1 MPIASLDD
9 WLMFLHVLGAMVWVG
24 GLVALNAFGV
34 LALRSGDRDAVA
46 RFVGS
51 FRTVGPFVLM
61 PAAIGV
67 LVFGV
72 WMVLVEEAW
81 TFEQT
86 WIWLA
91 VLLLVAAVLVGA
103 IYLSRAALAAQR
115 ALDAGDLT
123 QATPRRVA
131 ARQLN
136 LSRRRRGR
144 RRCGVPPGRRSRA
157 RAASTAR

>member
-123 QATPRRVA
+123 QAT
-131 ARQLN
+131 RQL
-136 LSRRRRGR
+136 RRWSWGIRLIILLL
-144 RRCGVPPGRRSRA
+144 VVATWDMVFKPGG
-157 RAASTAR
+157 

>member
-9 WLMFLHVLGAMVWVG
+9 WLMFLHVLAAMVWVG
-24 GLVALNAFGV
+24 GLVALNAFAV
-34 LALRSGDRDAVA
+34 LALRAGDRDAVA
-46 RFVGS
+46 RFAGS
-51 FRTVGPFVLM
+51 FRTIGPFVLM
-61 PAAIGV
+61 PAAIAV

-103 IYLSRAALAAQR
+103 IFLSRAALAAQR

-123 QATPRRVA
+123 RATTQLRRWSWGIRLIILLLVVA
-131 ARQLN
+131 TWDM
-136 LSRRRRGR
+136 
-144 RRCGVPPGRRSRA
+144 VFKPGA
-157 RAASTAR
+157 